1 LKRETKANPSN
12 PSKAWLMALIAWLIP
27 GLGHVGQGRILR
39 GALGG
44 GAVLAV
50 FLSGV
55 ALGGHIYGLRDTSE
69 GLLSSLFGFCD
80 LGSGLLCL
88 GSRTMGL
95 AVSEHPQLPTSEY
108 GNVFLMVAGLLN
120 FILALDAFDIGVGR
134 KS

>member
-1 LKRETKANPSN
+1 MFVTDMKPNPT
-12 PSKAWLMALIAWLIP
+12 KAWLMALIAWLIP
-27 GLGHVGQGRILR
+27 GSGHAGQGRILR

-44 GAVLAV
+44 ASVLAI
-50 FLSGV
+50 FPCGV

-80 LGSGLLCL
+80 LGSGILWL
-88 GSRTMGL
+88 GSRALGL
-95 AVSEHPQLPTSEY
+95 AVSERPQLSTSEY

>member
-1 LKRETKANPSN
+1 LRTEVKANPSR
-12 PSKAWLMALIAWLIP
+12 AWLLALIGWLVP
-27 GLGHVGQGRILR
+27 GLGHLGQGRVTR

-44 GAVLAV
+44 ATVLAL

-88 GSRTMGL
+88 GSKALGL
-95 AVSEHPQLPTSEY
+95 AVTEHPQLYTSEY

-120 FILALDAFDIGVGR
+120 FILSLDAFDISTGR
-134 KS
+134 KP

>member
-1 LKRETKANPSN
+1 LRTEVKANPSR
-12 PSKAWLMALIAWLIP
+12 AWLLALIGWLVP
-27 GLGHVGQGRILR
+27 GLGHLGQGRVTR

-44 GAVLAV
+44 ATVLAL

-88 GSRTMGL
+88 GSKTLGL
-95 AVSEHPQLPTSEY
+95 AVTEHPQLYTSEY
-108 GNVFLMVAGLLN
+108 GNVLLMVAGLLN
-120 FILALDAFDIGVGR
+120 FILSLDAFDISAGR
-134 KS
+134 KP

>member
-1 LKRETKANPSN
+1 MRTEVKANPSR
-12 PSKAWLMALIAWLIP
+12 AWLLALIGWLVP
-27 GLGHVGQGRILR
+27 GLGHLGQGRVTR

-44 GAVLAV
+44 ATVLAL

-80 LGSGLLCL
+80 MGSGLLCL
-88 GSRTMGL
+88 GSKALGL
-95 AVSEHPQLPTSEY
+95 AVTEHPQLYTSEY

-120 FILALDAFDIGVGR
+120 FILSLDAFDISMGR
-134 KS
+134 KP